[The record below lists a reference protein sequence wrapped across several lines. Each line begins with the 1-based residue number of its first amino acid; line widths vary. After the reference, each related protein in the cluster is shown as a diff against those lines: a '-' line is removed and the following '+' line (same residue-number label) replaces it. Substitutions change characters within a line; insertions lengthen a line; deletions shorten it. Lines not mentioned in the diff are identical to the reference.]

1 MNSTAPPVI
10 LFDGICNLCNA
21 SVDFV
26 IKRDR
31 QELFRFASLQGK
43 AAQALL
49 REYKLPSD
57 TVNTVILVEGG
68 KGYIRSTA
76 ALRIA
81 RHLPFPWPLLS
92 LLLAVPPF
100 IRDLVYD
107 VVARNR
113 HRWFGRADTCRVP
126 APELRARFL
135 D

>member
-1 MNSTAPPVI
+1 MNPTASPII
-10 LFDGICNLCNA
+10 LFDGVCNLCNA

-43 AAQALL
+43 AAHALL
-49 REYKLPSD
+49 HEHQLPAD
-57 TVNTVILVEGG
+57 TINTVILVEGG
-68 KGYIRSTA
+68 KVYTRSTA
-76 ALRIA
+76 ALRIT

-92 LLLAVPPF
+92 LFLVVPLF

-113 HRWFGRADTCRVP
+113 YRWFGRADTCRVP